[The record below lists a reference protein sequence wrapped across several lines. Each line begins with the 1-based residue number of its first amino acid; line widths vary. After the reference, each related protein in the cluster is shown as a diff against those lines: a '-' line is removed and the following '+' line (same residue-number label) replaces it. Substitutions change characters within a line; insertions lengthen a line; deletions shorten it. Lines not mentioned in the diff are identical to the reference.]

1 MDYTIDCKS
10 NHNGSGVVAYV
21 PSPSLK
27 RKRAPRRKKSMT
39 LRDKAAQL
47 VIVVSNGDVLSTK
60 SAEHE
65 KYRHWVRDLHVGGII
80 VNNTAQ
86 YGVVRNA
93 EPHAMAVFL
102 NQMQRLSKVPLLVAS
117 DFERGASMRVGGGTR
132 FPHSMAFGAAG
143 DLAASRY
150 EGLITAREARAKAAV
165 LTVVHDSHF
174 RVSRRSAS

>member
-1 MDYTIDCKS
+1 MKFGRFLAALLLAAACFAAKPPAKAPAKPKAPAIPLT
-10 NHNGSGVVAYV
+10 AEQ
-21 PSPSLK
+21 
-27 RKRAPRRKKSMT
+27 RAAQNILKSMT

-60 SAEHE
+60 SPEHE
-65 KYRHWVRDLHVGGII
+65 KYRHWIRDLHVGGII

-132 FPHSMAFGAAG
+132 FPHSMAFG
-143 DLAASRY
+143 L
-150 EGLITAREARAKAAV
+150 RAIW
-165 LTVVHDSHF
+165 
-174 RVSRRSAS
+174 RRRATKD